1 MNLFLQKNTI
11 QSWRRNWYFICYFCL
26 INFRGFWAI
35 DSGRLTFQLCEAEI
49 EEHSTPDEI
58 IGNHKNFY
66 YFTYLH
72 YILCNLY
79 WLFNTCINF
88 QNHVVLAKR
97 QNTKWLSRDYGLIKL
112 TQKIFQW
119 ANGYSISQTL
129 LELPTVLDTG
139 VY

>member
-1 MNLFLQKNTI
+1 MHYDDVIFHENDFSFVIFVFISGDFGQSILADWLFNYVKPKLKNIVLQTK
-11 QSWRRNWYFICYFCL
+11 SL
-26 INFRGFWAI
+26 V
-35 DSGRLTFQLCEAEI
+35 
-49 EEHSTPDEI
+49 I
-58 IGNHKNFY
+58 IK
-66 YFTYLH
+66 TSIIL
-72 YILCNLY
+72 YIYIICNLY